1 MRAAG
6 VIEIVVGGAILLG
19 YARVFAWVATVWLAA
34 IALNLVVSG
43 HFLDVAARDVAM
55 AVSAYVL
62 ARLAPLH
69 EPAAHEAGKPE
80 LHAPAHT

>member
-1 MRAAG
+1 MKEVYIVDG
-6 VIEIVVGGAILLG
+6 VRTPIGRMGGALSG
-19 YARVFAWVATVWLAA
+19 FRPEELAA
-34 IALNLVVSG
+34 IALNLVASG